1 MALARWIPP
10 VGLGVLAAAG
20 TAYTG
25 LADPNGS
32 DPFPLC
38 PLKAGTGWDCPACG
52 CLRAVHALCRFD
64 VAGAMDH
71 NLLFVL
77 ALPFIVGAY
86 ALWLGRSLGWR
97 LPTVSVPR
105 RLFPALV
112 ALAMAFGVLRNLPI
126 PGHAFLGSGIS

>member
-10 VGLGVLAAAG
+10 VGVGVLAAVG

-25 LADPNGS
+25 IADPNSS
-32 DPFPLC
+32 DAFPLC
-38 PLKAGTGWDCPACG
+38 PLKAATGWDCPACG
-52 CLRAVHALCRFD
+52 CLRAVHSLCRLD
-64 VAGAMDH
+64 IAGAMDH

-97 LPTVSVPR
+97 LPTVSLPR
-105 RLFPALV
+105 QLFPALV
-112 ALAMAFGVLRNLPI
+112 ALAMAFAVVRNLPI
-126 PGHAFLGSGIS
+126 PGHDFLGSGIG